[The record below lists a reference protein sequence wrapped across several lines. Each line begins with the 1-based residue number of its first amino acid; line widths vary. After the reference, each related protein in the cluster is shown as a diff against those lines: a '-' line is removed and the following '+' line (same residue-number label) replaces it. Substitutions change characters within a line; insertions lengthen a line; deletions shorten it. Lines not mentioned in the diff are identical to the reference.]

1 LIVTKLPKRNLR
13 NIVFTA
19 MLLTVLVV
27 QEQLLVLL
35 PNIQLTTVL
44 LMVYAAILPS
54 SLLGVLVVSYVFL
67 DNLLMGS
74 FNLLYTLPMLLAWL
88 FFVYVA
94 RLIRNKSM
102 FAILLFAFAFG
113 FIYGWFFIP
122 STMIERGI
130 SIFWPYFL
138 SDLPFEIVLAVNNY
152 FTVLLLYPILTGL
165 LKPLISQ
172 SDLHGIS

>member
-1 LIVTKLPKRNLR
+1 MPKRNLR

-44 LMVYAAILPS
+44 LMVYAAILPG

-74 FNLLYTLPMLLAWL
+74 FNLLYTLPMLFAWL
-88 FFVYVA
+88 FFVFVA

-102 FAILLFAFAFG
+102 FVILLFALVFG
-113 FIYGWFFIP
+113 FVYGWFYIP
-122 STMIERGI
+122 SMMIERGI
-130 SIFWPYFL
+130 SIFWPYLL
-138 SDLPFEIVLAVNNY
+138 SDLPFEIVLALNNY

-165 LKPLISQ
+165 LRPLMSE
-172 SDLHGIS
+172 SNRRGTS